1 MRPQCTVFWPTMH
14 LLSFFWAT
22 HGPFLWK
29 PVFTPFQQQGSGVD
43 SQEHSKQRAG
53 WHGIPRKVPC
63 SSCPVDGPIKVLAW
77 ICFSCRI
84 DGELPR
90 HHGDIGAVAQTLP
103 TALALPMER
112 AGVRSYPG
120 TERSKNRNP

>member
-1 MRPQCTVFWPTMH
+1 MH

-29 PVFTPFQQQGSGVD
+29 PVFTPLQQQGSGVD
-43 SQEHSKQRAG
+43 SQEHSKQTAG
-53 WHGIPRKVPC
+53 WHGVPRKVPC
-63 SSCPVDGPIKVLAW
+63 SPCPMDEPIKVLAW
-77 ICFSCRI
+77 IFYAESMENFLDI
-84 DGELPR
+84 TVTLGAMAQALP
-90 HHGDIGAVAQTLP
+90 A
-103 TALALPMER
+103 ALALPMER